1 MTQVKMVCFIEQTDY
16 ISCHLPKDAH
26 SCQLLRE
33 IKKPT
38 NPKAKENPLITYHL
52 WVSSCHMLT
61 SNEAD
66 LSDTYFPSLIVGCGL
81 RGHEHD

>member
-38 NPKAKENPLITYHL
+38 NPKAKKK
-52 WVSSCHMLT
+52 SSNNLPSVGVFLSH
-61 SNEAD
+61 AD
-66 LSDTYFPSLIVGCGL
+66 FQ
-81 RGHEHD
+81 